1 MMRYVSQGRASW
13 VPSQFVVVD
22 TSTGQIV
29 SRHVSEAA
37 ARDVASGMN
46 NARAKRRLS

>member
-1 MMRYVSQGRASW
+1 MTRYVSQGRSSW

-22 TSTGQIV
+22 TATGQIV

-37 ARDVASGMN
+37 AKDVASGMN
-46 NARAKRRLS
+46 TARPKRRLN